1 MIFNNTF
8 IRPGEFNWTRMENTF
23 RMMKKLVYI
32 LVLLGCWSCEDVI
45 DVETPTGDQRLI
57 VDGLIRVD
65 TDEPYIPVEIKVS
78 MTAGFFNE
86 TTPTSVESMLII
98 YERMEDG
105 TVSSTGVSNLAEKE
119 PGTGIYVPDPN
130 FSSDQRIGGAAADED
145 IRFTLLIDHQGRRY
159 AGQTRYVPAVP
170 VDRLE
175 QGTETLFDED
185 ETEIIVTFTDEPER
199 DNFYVFDFGFGDYLV
214 TEDEFY
220 KGQQFEFSYFYDR
233 TFEPGTEL
241 EISILGADRG
251 FYNYMDQLIEQGGEP
266 QGPFQTPVATVRG
279 NIFDVTGLDNI
290 DVLDNVDQ
298 PDNFPLGYFAIVQE
312 YSSSISTE

>member
-1 MIFNNTF
+1 
-8 IRPGEFNWTRMENTF
+8 
-23 RMMKKLVYI
+23 MKKLVY
-32 LVLLGCWSCEDVI
+32 LLLLLGCWSCEDVI
-45 DVETPTGDQRLI
+45 EVDTSEGDLRLI

-65 TDEPYIPVEIKVS
+65 TNEPYIPVEIKVS
-78 MTAGFFNE
+78 LTNGFFNE

-98 YERMEDG
+98 YELYEDG
-105 TVSSTGVSNLAEKE
+105 VISSTGVSNLAERE
-119 PGTGIYVPDPN
+119 PGSGIYVPDPN
-130 FSSDQRIGGAAADED
+130 FMSDQRIGIGAADED
-145 IRFTLLIDHQGRRY
+145 MLFTLLIEHKGRKY

-170 VDRLE
+170 VDDLA

-185 ETEIIVTFTDEPER
+185 ETEIIVTFTDQPDK
-199 DNFYVFDFGFGDYLV
+199 DNFYVVDFGFGDYLV

-251 FYNYMDQLIEQGGEP
+251 FYNYMDQLIEQGGES

-279 NIFDVTGLDNI
+279 NVFDVTGLDNV
-290 DVLDNVDQ
+290 DVVDNVGQ

-312 YSSSISTE
+312 YSSTISTE

>member
-1 MIFNNTF
+1 MI
-8 IRPGEFNWTRMENTF
+8 E
-23 RMMKKLVYI
+23 V
-32 LVLLGCWSCEDVI
+32 D
-45 DVETPTGDQRLI
+45 TPEGDQRLI

-65 TDEPYIPVEIKVS
+65 TNEPYIPVEIRVS
-78 MTAGFFNE
+78 LTSGFFNE

-98 YERMEDG
+98 YELFEDG
-105 TVSSTGVSNLAEKE
+105 TVRSTGASNLAETE
-119 PGTGIYVPDPN
+119 PGSGIYVPDPN
-130 FSSDQRIGGAAADED
+130 FSSDQRIGIGAADENM
-145 IRFTLLIDHQGRRY
+145 RFTLLIEHQGREY

-170 VDRLE
+170 VDNLA

-185 ETEIIVTFTDEPER
+185 ETEIIVTFTDQPDK
-199 DNFYVFDFGFGDYLV
+199 DNFYVVDFGFGDYLV

-251 FYNYMDQLIEQGGEP
+251 FYNYMDQLIEQGGES

-279 NIFDVTGLDNI
+279 NVFDVTGLDNV
-290 DVLDNVDQ
+290 DVVDNVGQ

-312 YSSSISTE
+312 YSSTISTE